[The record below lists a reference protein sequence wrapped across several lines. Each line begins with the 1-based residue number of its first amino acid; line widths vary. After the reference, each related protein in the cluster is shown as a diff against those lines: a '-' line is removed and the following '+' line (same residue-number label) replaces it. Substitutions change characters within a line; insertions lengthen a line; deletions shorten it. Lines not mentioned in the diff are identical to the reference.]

1 MQPSS
6 GSTLVLKM
14 SNFISGHSSAPTRG
28 GQHGSSSSASQS
40 TSAASE
46 SSMPSPVAEMPAL
59 PATLKLIENAAGD
72 DIIRLDMRQLRNRT
86 IQRRDVCKDSTWVR
100 QLCQLTG
107 SAAKPS
113 LDTAG
118 SDRMNECGWCV
129 QFRRTLQQAEEM
141 AVSRVGG
148 TLFCGRN
155 TESRPSATGAPVGAA
170 TEPYNGSIPFTCR
183 PLLFHEDCLR
193 SLVWLVSV

>member
-129 QFRRTLQQAEEM
+129 QFQE
-141 AVSRVGG
+141 
-148 TLFCGRN
+148 N
-155 TESRPSATGAPVGAA
+155 SATGRR
-170 TEPYNGSIPFTCR
+170 NGRFPCR
-183 PLLFHEDCLR
+183 RNTFLR
-193 SLVWLVSV
+193 SKHGIKTFRDWCTSWSSNRTL